1 VGEMA
6 NKIKLYRTMLG
17 LSQHE
22 LAEKVGVTR
31 ATINSIENGKTIPS
45 LKLAND
51 IAIVLGRRINDVF
64 NTLN

>member
-1 VGEMA
+1 MA

>member
-1 VGEMA
+1 MGEMA

-51 IAIVLGRRINDVF
+51 IAIVLGRSINDVF
-64 NTLN
+64 HTLN

>member
-1 VGEMA
+1 MA

-17 LSQHE
+17 LSQNE
-22 LAEKVGVTR
+22 LAGKVGVTR

-51 IAIVLGRRINDVF
+51 IAVVLGRSINDVF
-64 NTLN
+64 YTLN

>member
-1 VGEMA
+1 MA
-6 NKIKLYRTMLG
+6 NRIKLYRTMLG

-51 IAIVLGRRINDVF
+51 IAVVLGRSINDVF
-64 NTLN
+64 HTLN

>member
-1 VGEMA
+1 MA

-17 LSQHE
+17 LAQHE
-22 LAEKVGVTR
+22 LAVKVGVTR

-51 IAIVLGRRINDVF
+51 IAVVLGRSINDVF
-64 NTLN
+64 YTLN

>member
-1 VGEMA
+1 MGEMA
-6 NKIKLYRTMLG
+6 NRIKLYRTMLG

-22 LAEKVGVTR
+22 LAGKVGVTR

-51 IAIVLGRRINDVF
+51 IAVVLGRSINDVF
-64 NTLN
+64 YTLN

>member
-1 VGEMA
+1 MA

-17 LSQHE
+17 LSQQE
-22 LAEKVGVTR
+22 LAGQVGVTR

-51 IAIVLGRRINDVF
+51 IAVVLGRSINDVF
-64 NTLN
+64 YTLN

>member
-1 VGEMA
+1 MV

-51 IAIVLGRRINDVF
+51 IAVVLGRSISDVF
-64 NTLN
+64 HTLN

>member
-1 VGEMA
+1 MV

-31 ATINSIENGKTIPS
+31 TTINSIENGKTIPS

-51 IAIVLGRRINDVF
+51 IAVVLGRSISDVF
-64 NTLN
+64 HTLN

>member
-1 VGEMA
+1 MA
-6 NKIKLYRTMLG
+6 NKIKLFRTMLG

-22 LAEKVGVTR
+22 LAEKVGVSR

-51 IAIVLGRRINDVF
+51 IAVVLGKSINNVF
-64 NTLN
+64 YTLN

>member
-1 VGEMA
+1 
-6 NKIKLYRTMLG
+6 MLG

-22 LAEKVGVTR
+22 LAGKVGVTR

-51 IAIVLGRRINDVF
+51 IAVVLGRSINDVF
-64 NTLN
+64 YTLN

>member
-1 VGEMA
+1 MA

-51 IAIVLGRRINDVF
+51 IAIVLGRSINDVF
-64 NTLN
+64 HTLN

>member
-1 VGEMA
+1 MA

-51 IAIVLGRRINDVF
+51 IAVVLGRNISDVF

>member
-1 VGEMA
+1 MA

-51 IAIVLGRRINDVF
+51 IAVVLGRSINDVF
-64 NTLN
+64 YTLN

>member
-1 VGEMA
+1 MA

-51 IAIVLGRRINDVF
+51 IAVVLGRSINDVF
-64 NTLN
+64 HTLN

>member
-1 VGEMA
+1 MA

-51 IAIVLGRRINDVF
+51 IAVVLGRRINDVF

>member
-1 VGEMA
+1 MA

-22 LAEKVGVTR
+22 LAKKVGVTR
-31 ATINSIENGKTIPS
+31 ATINSVENGKTIPS

-51 IAIVLGRRINDVF
+51 IAIVLGRSINDVF
-64 NTLN
+64 HTLN

>member
-1 VGEMA
+1 MA

-64 NTLN
+64 NRLN

>member
-1 VGEMA
+1 MV

-22 LAEKVGVTR
+22 LADKVGVTR
-31 ATINSIENGKTIPS
+31 TTINSIENGKTIPS

-51 IAIVLGRRINDVF
+51 IAIVLGRSISDVF
-64 NTLN
+64 HTLN

>member
-1 VGEMA
+1 MA

-31 ATINSIENGKTIPS
+31 ATINSIENVKTIPS
-45 LKLAND
+45 LKLANY

>member
-1 VGEMA
+1 MA
-6 NKIKLYRTMLG
+6 NKIKLFRTMLG

-45 LKLAND
+45 LKLANN
-51 IAIVLGRRINDVF
+51 IAVVLGRSINDVF
-64 NTLN
+64 HTLN

>member
-1 VGEMA
+1 MA

-31 ATINSIENGKTIPS
+31 ATINSVENGKTIPS

-51 IAIVLGRRINDVF
+51 IAIVLGRSINDVF
-64 NTLN
+64 HTLN

>member
-1 VGEMA
+1 MA
-6 NKIKLYRTMLG
+6 NKIKLYRIMLG

-22 LAEKVGVTR
+22 LAWKVGVTR

-51 IAIVLGRRINDVF
+51 IAVVLGRSINDVF
-64 NTLN
+64 YTLN